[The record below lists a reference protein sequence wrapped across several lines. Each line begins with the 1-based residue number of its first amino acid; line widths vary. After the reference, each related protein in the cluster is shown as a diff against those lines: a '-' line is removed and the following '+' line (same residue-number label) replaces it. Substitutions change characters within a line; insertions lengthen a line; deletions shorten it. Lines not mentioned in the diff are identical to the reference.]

1 MTVCGRF
8 GTLLAAGML
17 LAVLGTGCG
26 KNKFEKEG
34 EAEAQSVKLARDT
47 AAGGYELVTAA
58 ELKSLLD
65 EKTDLVL
72 VDAMPLEESYK
83 KEHIPGAV
91 QFLFPVKTMQDW
103 DTGETAGKSA
113 EDYGGLLGSDKDK
126 LVVTYCGF
134 VKCGRSHN
142 AALWARRLGYA
153 KVKRFP
159 GGIFA
164 WKGAGFPLES
174 GE

>member
-1 MTVCGRF
+1 MTAGGRI
-8 GTLLAAGML
+8 GTLLATGML

-26 KNKFEKEG
+26 KNKFEKEV

-47 AAGGYELVTAA
+47 AAGDYELLTAA
-58 ELKSLLD
+58 ELKTLLD
-65 EKTDLVL
+65 EKADLVL
-72 VDAMPLEESYK
+72 VDAMPLEESYN

-91 QFLFPVKTMQDW
+91 QFLFPVKDMPEW
-103 DTGETAGKSA
+103 DTNETAGKSA
-113 EDYGGLLGSDKDK
+113 EDYGKLLGGDKGK

-142 AALWARRLGYA
+142 AALWARRLGYT